1 MTAEELKITREAAG
15 LTKGGFANTLGI
27 TAMLQGRYESGN
39 VAIPDEI
46 AEKIMQL
53 YAPKKDT
60 APVKEE
66 KTEASAKKGT
76 ARRGRRKKTEEP
88 VTEAVEE
95 QKMAESAPVAAEE
108 KTTERTELASVADE
122 TEKEQKGKAVP
133 KRKASR
139 KKSTSV
145 VVQSLMGGEITVE
158 EILGRVKAGAD
169 NVETIYV
176 KPEENR
182 LYFTNKGKAEYIQI
196 WD

>member
-1 MTAEELKITREAAG
+1 MTGEELKTTRETAG
-15 LTKGGFANTLGI
+15 LTKGAFAKTLGI
-27 TAMLQGRYESGN
+27 TAMLQGRYESGS
-39 VAIPDEI
+39 VAIPDAV

-53 YAPKKDT
+53 YAPKKNTD
-60 APVKEE
+60 PVKEE
-66 KTEASAKKGT
+66 KTEAPAKKGT
-76 ARRGRRKKTEEP
+76 TRCGRRKKTEGP

-95 QKMAESAPVAAEE
+95 QKSAESAPVA
-108 KTTERTELASVADE
+108 DE
-122 TEKEQKGKAVP
+122 AEKEQKGKAVP

-158 EILGRVKAGAD
+158 EILGRVKAVAG
-169 NVETIYV
+169 NVDTVYV

-182 LYFTNKGKAEYIQI
+182 IYYSKEGKSEFIEI

>member
-1 MTAEELKITREAAG
+1 MTAEELKNTREAVG
-15 LTKGGFANTLGI
+15 MTKGAFAKTLGI
-27 TAMLQGRYESGN
+27 TAMLQGRYESGS
-39 VAIPDEI
+39 VAIPETV
-46 AEKIMQL
+46 AEKILRL
-53 YAPKKDT
+53 YSPKKNTDP
-60 APVKEE
+60 AKEE
-66 KTEASAKKGT
+66 KTEAPAKKT
-76 ARRGRRKKTEEP
+76 ASRRGRRKKTEGS
-88 VTEAVEE
+88 VTEAVKE
-95 QKMAESAPVAAEE
+95 QKLAESAPVAAEE

-158 EILGRVKAGAD
+158 EILGRVKAVAD

-182 LYFTNKGKAEYIQI
+182 IYFTNEGKAEYIQI